1 MIVVK
6 VISFF
11 FSPFCLFPFLSFF
24 FFPLSLS
31 SSRQATRYVALTSGN
46 RKVIVH
52 ELPPLRSSLS
62 PRLCA
67 CFDSIRS
74 LALVFLRTGI
84 STTRDRDPWNRRR
97 LCVIEASIRGNER
110 KKLVGDSRT
119 RSVGRPDRARRSA
132 RKILRARRNLFHSV
146 KYLNEESK
154 FRLGGGRGK
163 LEYFATARRQSQ
175 QRDRG
180 EMCSKG
186 RDRYPSRSTRHFSV
200 SLYGLRLIKSFNI

>member
-24 FFPLSLS
+24 FFPPLSFELS
-31 SSRQATRYVALTSGN
+31 TGDEICSVNERQPQSHRSRA
-46 RKVIVH
+46 
-52 ELPPLRSSLS
+52 PPPPPRSSLS

-154 FRLGGGRGK
+154 FWLGGGRGK

-180 EMCSKG
+180 KCARRGGTGIPPDPRVTFLFRFMDSA
-186 RDRYPSRSTRHFSV
+186 
-200 SLYGLRLIKSFNI
+200 

>member
-1 MIVVK
+1 M
-6 VISFF
+6 
-11 FSPFCLFPFLSFF
+11 
-24 FFPLSLS
+24 
-31 SSRQATRYVALTSGN
+31 
-46 RKVIVH
+46 
-52 ELPPLRSSLS
+52 
-62 PRLCA
+62 
-67 CFDSIRS
+67 
-74 LALVFLRTGI
+74 FLRTGI

-154 FRLGGGRGK
+154 FWLGGGRGK

-180 EMCSKG
+180 KCARRG
-186 RDRYPSRSTRHFSV
+186 GWRDRYPSRSTRHFSV

>member
-11 FSPFCLFPFLSFF
+11 FSPFCLFPFLSSFF
-24 FFPLSLS
+24 FFLSLS

-154 FRLGGGRGK
+154 FWLGGGRGK

-180 EMCSKG
+180 KCARRGGTGIPPDPRVTFLFRFMDSA
-186 RDRYPSRSTRHFSV
+186 
-200 SLYGLRLIKSFNI
+200 